1 MNPLLPPGALSCLP
15 SATLP
20 AARSSRPGF
29 ASRSREALSIRFMP
43 GSLFFCPVAIEPEDE
58 RARLEREFIDAAKT
72 VQAIAER
79 MQRVGIKAVA

>member
-1 MNPLLPPGALSCLP
+1 
-15 SATLP
+15 
-20 AARSSRPGF
+20 
-29 ASRSREALSIRFMP
+29 MP